1 MSEVAEADS
10 DSESEQLE
18 FAIDQPSWRTD
29 GTRRSCDPEADPRAQ
44 KELETK
50 VS

>member
-1 MSEVAEADS
+1 MPEVAEADS

-29 GTRRSCDPEADPRAQ
+29 APGSLRSGDPRAQ
-44 KELETK
+44 KELETR